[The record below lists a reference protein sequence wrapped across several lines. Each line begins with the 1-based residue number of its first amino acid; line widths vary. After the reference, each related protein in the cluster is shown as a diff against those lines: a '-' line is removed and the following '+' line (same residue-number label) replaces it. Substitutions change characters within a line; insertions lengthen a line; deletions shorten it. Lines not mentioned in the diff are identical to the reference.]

1 MSKKYDERLINAF
14 CQATKRDEIM
24 RLAKIGKIRYYNLR
38 ADPDFMKAVNERR
51 ADIVKEAVLRME
63 GYITEDVERLQEIIR
78 SPATKDQIRIN
89 AINLLM
95 TQLASW
101 RTATDIEARL
111 LALEEQVENNQT

>member
-14 CQATKRDEIM
+14 CQATKRDEVM
-24 RLAKIGKIRYYNLR
+24 RLAKIGKLKYYHLR

-51 ADIVKEAVLRME
+51 ADIVKEAVLKME
-63 GYITEDVERLQEIIR
+63 GFITEAVSRLQEIIR
-78 SPATKDQIRIN
+78 NEETAPQIKVN

-95 TQLASW
+95 TQLANW

-111 LALEEQVENNQT
+111 LALEEQVEKQT

>member
-24 RLAKIGKIRYYNLR
+24 KLARIGKIKYYNLR
-38 ADPDFMKAVNERR
+38 ADPDFMKAVNQRR

>member
-14 CQATKRDEIM
+14 CQATKRDEILK
-24 RLAKIGKIRYYNLR
+24 LAKIGKIRYYNLR
-38 ADPDFMKAVNERR
+38 ADPDFMNAVNERR

-63 GYITEDVERLQEIIR
+63 GYITEDVERLQEIVR
-78 SPATKDQIRIN
+78 NPKTKDQIKIN

-95 TQLASW
+95 TQLANW

-111 LALEEQVENNQT
+111 LALEEQVEKQT

>member
-1 MSKKYDERLINAF
+1 MYDERLISAF

-24 RLAKIGKIRYYNLR
+24 KLAQIGKVKYYKLR

-78 SPATKDQIRIN
+78 NPETSAQVRVN

-95 TQLASW
+95 TQLANW

-111 LALEEQVENNQT
+111 LALEEQVEKT

>member
-1 MSKKYDERLINAF
+1 MYDERLISAF

-24 RLAKIGKIRYYNLR
+24 KLAQIGKVKYYKLR

-51 ADIVKEAVLRME
+51 ADLVREAVLHME
-63 GYITEDVERLQEIIR
+63 GYITEDVDRLQEIIR
-78 SPATKDQIRIN
+78 NPKTKDQIRIN

-101 RTATDIEARL
+101 RTATDIESRL
-111 LALEEQVENNQT
+111 LALEERVEDKT

>member
-24 RLAKIGKIRYYNLR
+24 KLAKIGKIRYYNLR
-38 ADPDFMKAVNERR
+38 ADPDFMKAVNQRR

-78 SPATKDQIRIN
+78 SPATKDQIKIN

-95 TQLASW
+95 TQLANW

>member
-24 RLAKIGKIRYYNLR
+24 KLAQIGKIKYYNLR

-51 ADIVKEAVLRME
+51 ADIVKEAVLKME
-63 GYITEDVERLQEIIR
+63 GFITEDVSRLQEIIR
-78 SPATKDQIRIN
+78 NEETAPQIRVN

-95 TQLASW
+95 TQLANW

-111 LALEEQVENNQT
+111 LALEEQVEKQ

>member
-14 CQATKRDEIM
+14 CQTTKRDEIM
-24 RLAKIGKIRYYNLR
+24 KLAKIGKIRYYNLR
-38 ADPDFMKAVNERR
+38 ADPDFMKAVNQRR

>member
-24 RLAKIGKIRYYNLR
+24 RLARIGKIKYYNLR
-38 ADPDFMKAVNERR
+38 ADPDFMKAVNQRR

-78 SPATKDQIRIN
+78 SPATKDQIKIN

-95 TQLASW
+95 TQLANW

>member
-24 RLAKIGKIRYYNLR
+24 RVARIGKIKYYNLR
-38 ADPDFMKAVNERR
+38 ADPDFMKAVNTRR
-51 ADIVKEAVLRME
+51 ADICREAVLRME
-63 GYITEDVERLQEIIR
+63 GYLSEDVDRLQEIIR
-78 SPATKDQIRIN
+78 NPETSAQVRVN

-95 TQLASW
+95 TQLANW

>member
-24 RLAKIGKIRYYNLR
+24 KLAQIGKIKYYNLR

-51 ADIVKEAVLRME
+51 ADIVKEAVLKME
-63 GYITEDVERLQEIIR
+63 GFITEDVSRLQEIIR
-78 SPATKDQIRIN
+78 NEETAPQIRVN

-95 TQLASW
+95 TQLANW

-111 LALEEQVENNQT
+111 LALEEQVEKQT

>member
-14 CQATKRDEIM
+14 CQATKRDEVM
-24 RLAKIGKIRYYNLR
+24 RLAQIGKVRYYNLR
-38 ADPDFMKAVNERR
+38 ADPDFMKAVNTRR
-51 ADIVKEAVLRME
+51 ADICREAVLRME
-63 GYITEDVERLQEIIR
+63 GYLSEDVDRLQEIIR
-78 SPATKDQIRIN
+78 NPETSAQVRVN

-111 LALEEQVENNQT
+111 LALEEQVEKQT

>member
-24 RLAKIGKIRYYNLR
+24 KLAQIGKIRYYNLR
-38 ADPDFMKAVNERR
+38 ADPDFMKAVNTRR
-51 ADIVKEAVLRME
+51 ADICREAVLRME
-63 GYITEDVERLQEIIR
+63 GYLSEDVDRLQEIIR
-78 SPATKDQIRIN
+78 NPETSAQVRVN

-95 TQLASW
+95 TQLANW

-111 LALEEQVENNQT
+111 LALEEQVEKQT

>member
-24 RLAKIGKIRYYNLR
+24 RLARIGKIKYYNLR
-38 ADPDFMKAVNERR
+38 ADPDFMKAVNQRR

-63 GYITEDVERLQEIIR
+63 GYISEDIDILQEIIR
-78 SPATKDQIRIN
+78 NEETAPQIKVN

-95 TQLASW
+95 TQLANW

-111 LALEEQVENNQT
+111 LALEEQMEKQT

>member
-24 RLAKIGKIRYYNLR
+24 KLAQIGKIKYYNLR

-51 ADIVKEAVLRME
+51 ADIVKEAVLKME
-63 GYITEDVERLQEIIR
+63 GFITEDVSRLQEIIR
-78 SPATKDQIRIN
+78 NEETAPQIRVN

-95 TQLASW
+95 TQLANW

-111 LALEEQVENNQT
+111 LALEEQVEKT

>member
-24 RLAKIGKIRYYNLR
+24 RVARIGKIKYYNLR
-38 ADPDFMKAVNERR
+38 ADPDFMNAVNERR

-63 GYITEDVERLQEIIR
+63 GYISEDVGVLQEIIR
-78 SPATKDQIRIN
+78 DEETAPQIKVN

-95 TQLASW
+95 TQLANW
-101 RTATDIEARL
+101 RTAIDIEARL
-111 LALEEQVENNQT
+111 LALEEQVEKQT